1 MEEFELPIK
10 LLNTVYVYDAR
21 LQRYHDLS
29 TYLAEFQKQFS
40 ELTFQVVDEVTADC
54 TLPVLVFED
63 CEAKAFREGMPLQGQ
78 NDPHEQMYGDLPS
91 VAKQFINVNG
101 NEPEK
106 GGSREDYLDYE
117 IELPGEHQRLM
128 ALNQLFLKDLI
139 LRQCD
144 VTTRLPLAPTNLMFV
159 HRENRVRDHKKQEYE
174 VAAYFE
180 GNIVRFLNLN
190 DLEDRN
196 AFYDLIDELG
206 VDWDNCYDQLRAR
219 YKKSNDGEDLNTYDV
234 IVGPGF
240 FVDIEDAHEALLYK
254 YEEILRRTEEYNQS
268 FSLDELKLAAHY
280 DTLIEDPA
288 LSEDMLLMRGYIQQP
303 KLLPRPKKNRIVRL

>member
-159 HRENRVRDHKKQEYE
+159 HRENRVRDHKK
-174 VAAYFE
+174 
-180 GNIVRFLNLN
+180 
-190 DLEDRN
+190 
-196 AFYDLIDELG
+196 
-206 VDWDNCYDQLRAR
+206 
-219 YKKSNDGEDLNTYDV
+219 
-234 IVGPGF
+234 
-240 FVDIEDAHEALLYK
+240 
-254 YEEILRRTEEYNQS
+254 
-268 FSLDELKLAAHY
+268 
-280 DTLIEDPA
+280 
-288 LSEDMLLMRGYIQQP
+288 
-303 KLLPRPKKNRIVRL
+303 